1 MTSSPDRPSTLIDPR
16 GPRFGAAITTL
27 VLAAALII
35 GPAWGWILLGLQA
48 VVFGLGSLLGPA
60 HQPYGLVFRRFVRPR
75 LGAPQELEDERP
87 PRFAQSVGLGFAL
100 VGLLGVALGAPI
112 VFYVATGFAL
122 VAALLNAAFDFCLGC
137 ELYLLGQRL
146 RHRVSTAGSAG

>member
-1 MTSSPDRPSTLIDPR
+1 MASSPDSSVLIDPR
-16 GPRFGAAITTL
+16 GPRFGAALTTL

-48 VVFGLGSLLGPA
+48 VAFGLGSLLGLA
-60 HQPYGLVFRRFVRPR
+60 HQPYGRVFRRFVRPR
-75 LGAPQELEDERP
+75 LGAPVELEDERP

-100 VGLLGVALGAPI
+100 VGLLGVALGAPV

-137 ELYLLGQRL
+137 ELYLLAQRL
-146 RHRVSTAGSAG
+146 RHRVSPVGSAG